1 MQSESLKEPLNN
13 SASARRRLCGLI
25 RRGFGERGLVIP
37 TERVEPQRVARKGPS
52 RRVIHRLLGFWL
64 SLGLL
69 AGLGLGPGLNVQASE
84 SASITDIA
92 DAHIMHTPYHR
103 LELEPLQQALEE
115 QLETDPESVFLPG
128 HDLGPLTRA
137 LVNMEAV
144 EGRVEPARYRLRY
157 GLQHFSPDGE
167 SPVTV
172 VSLVQVDRFNL
183 APAHR
188 QELIRIHG
196 LDRVRPADEADQ
208 AAHVSWR
215 MASRPLRGTVALP
228 IALSRAEIPEVFA
241 ESMDCLGVS
250 CTSLT
255 SVLDASDGDWQEGE
269 PLEVDFEAP
278 YAISHQGVPTVAA
291 LLELLLADAGAL
303 QRNDGFNW
311 RGFEFREG
319 VAPGAAFVD
328 IIIETG
334 LGQDQAISGVLRD
347 DRLMDHET
355 RTRWVRIR
363 AVATTPEQAPV
374 VELSRKFV
382 LW

>member
-1 MQSESLKEPLNN
+1 MRWRIMNVWLPINLFTV
-13 SASARRRLCGLI
+13 LW
-25 RRGFGERGLVIP
+25 
-37 TERVEPQRVARKGPS
+37 
-52 RRVIHRLLGFWL
+52 LGV
-64 SLGLL
+64 
-69 AGLGLGPGLNVQASE
+69 GLNVLADDK
-84 SASITDIA
+84 ATIVDIA
-92 DAHIMHTPYHR
+92 EAHVMQAPYER
-103 LELEPLQQALEE
+103 LDPEPLQEALGDH
-115 QLETDPESVFLPG
+115 LESDSESVFLPG

-157 GLQHFSPDGE
+157 GLQHFAPDDE
-167 SPVTV
+167 SPVIE
-172 VSLVQVDRFNL
+172 VSTVQVDRFNL

-188 QELIRIHG
+188 QELIRTHG
-196 LDRVRPADEADQ
+196 ADRVRPADEADQ

-228 IALSRAEIPEVFA
+228 IAISRAEIPDAFA

-250 CTSLT
+250 CMSLT
-255 SVLDASDGDWQEGE
+255 SVMDASEGDWQKGE
-269 PLEVDFEAP
+269 SPELDFEAP
-278 YAISHQGVPTVAA
+278 YTVSRKGVPSVAA

-303 QRNDGFNW
+303 QRNDGFKW

-334 LGQDQAISGVLRD
+334 LGQDQVISGVLRD

-363 AVATTPEQAPV
+363 AVATAPEQAPV

-382 LW
+382 RWY

>member
-1 MQSESLKEPLNN
+1 MQFEFAK
-13 SASARRRLCGLI
+13 
-25 RRGFGERGLVIP
+25 
-37 TERVEPQRVARKGPS
+37 
-52 RRVIHRLLGFWL
+52 FWL
-64 SLGLL
+64 PIGLL
-69 AGLGLGPGLNVQASE
+69 AGWGMGLGLNVQAGE
-84 SASITDIA
+84 SVSITDIA
-92 DAHIMHTPYHR
+92 DAHVMSTPYER
-103 LELEPLQQALEE
+103 LDLEPLQQALDE
-115 QLETDPESVFLPG
+115 QLETDSDSVFLPG

-157 GLQHFSPDGE
+157 GLQHFSPDDE
-167 SPVTV
+167 SPVIE
-172 VSLVQVDRFNL
+172 VSTVQVDRFNL

-196 LDRVRPADEADQ
+196 SDRVRPADEADQ

-228 IALSRAEIPEVFA
+228 IAISRAEIPDAFA
-241 ESMDCLGVS
+241 ETMDCLGIP

-255 SVLDASDGDWQEGE
+255 SVIDASDGDWQEGE
-269 PLEVDFEAP
+269 LPELDFEAP
-278 YAISHQGVPTVAA
+278 YVISHQGVPSVAA

-334 LGQDQAISGVLRD
+334 LGQDRAISGVLRD

-363 AVATTPEQAPV
+363 TVATAPEQAPV

-382 LW
+382 RWQ